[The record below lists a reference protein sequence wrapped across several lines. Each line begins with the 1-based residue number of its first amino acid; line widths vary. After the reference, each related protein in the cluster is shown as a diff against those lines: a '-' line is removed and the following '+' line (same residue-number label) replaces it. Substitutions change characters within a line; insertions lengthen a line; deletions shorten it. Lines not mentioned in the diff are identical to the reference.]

1 MTYFRHG
8 TTQLLTAVS
17 VNIRLYGPDLVIF
30 TAAFC
35 LGEYDR
41 SGPYN
46 LILTSTEV
54 NNCLILHE
62 VPGYNYYVIWL
73 AEISLPRYK
82 NNHSCFVNNFIMIT
96 MKRQC
101 SLTNNLKTNNAVIGL

>member
-30 TAAFC
+30 TAAFG
-35 LGEYDR
+35 LGEYDQ

-54 NNCLILHE
+54 NNCLLFH
-62 VPGYNYYVIWL
+62 V
-73 AEISLPRYK
+73 SLVT
-82 NNHSCFVNNFIMIT
+82 SV
-96 MKRQC
+96 
-101 SLTNNLKTNNAVIGL
+101 LIG

>member
-30 TAAFC
+30 TAAFG

-54 NNCLILHE
+54 NNCLILHAPILHACGIFSASHIILSHI
-62 VPGYNYYVIWL
+62 V
-73 AEISLPRYK
+73 
-82 NNHSCFVNNFIMIT
+82 
-96 MKRQC
+96 Q
-101 SLTNNLKTNNAVIGL
+101 

>member
-30 TAAFC
+30 TAAFG

-54 NNCLILHE
+54 NNCLLFHDAHVKCALIGQSPTRIL
-62 VPGYNYYVIWL
+62 
-73 AEISLPRYK
+73 
-82 NNHSCFVNNFIMIT
+82 
-96 MKRQC
+96 
-101 SLTNNLKTNNAVIGL
+101 